1 MRLVHR
7 SIPREFLE
15 VLPEGVKFI
24 HRHGK
29 EFLVVEEL
37 LCPQGHSLMADSV
50 RIHDEPSISI
60 AVQLR
65 DRTGLVY
72 IDAYWGSHAKLFDF
86 MADPE
91 SPADYT
97 DARCPHCGASLAAPG
112 DCARIDCDSNR
123 SLVLR
128 LPGDS
133 NVITACARLGCP
145 EHRII
150 IGGLPQR
157 VQEEVSR
164 INFFGCGVFDEA
176 FEGI

>member
-1 MRLVHR
+1 MQLIHR

-37 LCPQGHSLMADSV
+37 VCPQGHSLMSDSV

-60 AVQLR
+60 AVKLR
-65 DRTGLVY
+65 DRMGVVY

-86 MADPE
+86 MADPA
-91 SPADYT
+91 SPLEYA
-97 DARCPHCGASLAAPG
+97 DARCPRCGASLVAAG
-112 DCARIDCDSNR
+112 DCARIDCDSSR
-123 SLVLR
+123 CLVFH
-128 LPGDS
+128 LPGDAGI
-133 NVITACARLGCP
+133 ITACARLGCP
-145 EHRII
+145 EHRIVV
-150 IGGLPQR
+150 GGVSRR

-164 INFFGCGVFDEA
+164 INFFGYGVDDEA